1 MKGFA
6 VDEYGDVIIKKSD
19 IQLTCDM
26 DLLIQK
32 IRQVLRTNRGEWWLD
47 PKEGIPV
54 QKVLR
59 KNPNTAMI
67 RDYVRI
73 AIAQVDKSLEMPRC
87 DITTEGRTLKIIIDI
102 SGPNGSATTKMEV

>member
-6 VDEYGDVIIKKSD
+6 IDEYGDVIIERND
-19 IQLTCDM
+19 IQLACDVE
-26 DLLIQK
+26 LLIQK
-32 IRQVLRTNRGEWWLD
+32 IRQVLSTNRGEWWLD

-59 KNPNTAMI
+59 KNPNTAVI

-73 AIAQVDKSLEMPRC
+73 AIAQVDKSLEMTRC
-87 DITTEGRTLKIIIDI
+87 DITTEGRTLKIIFDV
-102 SGPNGSATTKMEV
+102 SGPNGSVTTKMEV